1 MFLMNFKISTA
12 KLLWV
17 GAILFLSSLW
27 TIPHSFGQGD
37 TTYYTTYPDKITS
50 RLYTSRKYTALVVQ
64 DNQLQQSFRF
74 EPNSSLNLGVGAT
87 YNDFTLNLAFGFGFM
102 NPDRIT
108 GKTQYLDLQAHI
120 YPRDYVV
127 DLFGQFYSGY
137 ILEDS
142 RPFNEGGEN
151 NIVMEEMKV
160 RKFGLNVQRLFN
172 GEQLSMKAA
181 FLQSAWQ
188 KKSAGS
194 FLAGVEVYGG
204 YVTNDELLLP
214 NAAQSDVTR
223 NFSGLGFIQAGP
235 NVGYVHTFVFWKYFF
250 ITGMASGNVSLG
262 RSHLDF
268 PTGREPQWGVSFN
281 QFVRG
286 FIGYNGPKW
295 GINANYV
302 HNNVRL
308 TPNSD
313 ITNSMLTG
321 NYRINFIY
329 RFTAGP
335 KLKPYLEYVD
345 ISRYLN
351 VKPE

>member
-1 MFLMNFKISTA
+1 MNFNMGFA
-12 KLLWV
+12 KFLFIV
-17 GAILFLSSLW
+17 IIVFLSSLNSPK
-27 TIPHSFGQGD
+27 TLAQGD
-37 TTYYTTYPDKITS
+37 TTYYSTFPGQITS

-64 DNQLQQSFRF
+64 DNQIKQSFRF

-102 NPDRIT
+102 NPKRIT
-108 GKTQYLDLQAHI
+108 EKTQYLDLQAHI
-120 YPRDYVV
+120 YPRDYVI

-137 ILEDS
+137 FLEDS
-142 RPFNEGGEN
+142 RSLNEQGSN
-151 NIVMEEMKV
+151 NIVLGEMKV

-172 GEQLSMKAA
+172 GEQISMKAA

-204 YVTNDELLLP
+204 YVTNDGLLLP
-214 NAAQSDVTR
+214 TLAQPDITR

-268 PTGREPQWGVSFN
+268 PTGKEPQWGVSFN

-286 FIGYNGPKW
+286 FVGYNGPKW

-313 ITNSMLTG
+313 ISNSMMTG

-351 VKPE
+351 VNPE